1 MDKVPLDTPR
11 RNILVSFA
19 QFRPEKQ
26 HSLQLVIWKE
36 SLLSLPKDAKFVM
49 VGATRGKEDELL
61 VE

>member
-1 MDKVPLDTPR
+1 MSKVSLETPR
-11 RNILVSFA
+11 KNILVSFA

-26 HSLQLVIWKE
+26 HSLQLAIWKE

-49 VGATRGKEDELL
+49 VGATRGKDDELI